1 MTSKWV
7 YLLDMEYLLFQKVY
21 QHKFNK
27 VPVDTG
33 RKLKV
38 HKAIALGLAQVII
51 AFFFKVARAVN
62 LKLVFTF
69 LRTNFFHNLVVLT
82 KLCKIR
88 YLNLGRPL
96 LFPRNQ
102 AFCLKN
108 WKFWRAPVTIEFNI
122 FYWKFFTSFLLSN
135 VYKSVHGIFFILFR
149 SWVINQSVKSECV
162 WQPGL
167 FKILNI
173 TQDLKK

>member
-21 QHKFNK
+21 QYKFNK

-88 YLNLGRPL
+88 YLN
-96 LFPRNQ
+96 
-102 AFCLKN
+102 
-108 WKFWRAPVTIEFNI
+108 
-122 FYWKFFTSFLLSN
+122 
-135 VYKSVHGIFFILFR
+135 
-149 SWVINQSVKSECV
+149 
-162 WQPGL
+162 
-167 FKILNI
+167 
-173 TQDLKK
+173 